1 MSAWS
6 SVRLGCCARSS
17 LSAMTAA
24 TRPCSIACERP
35 RASLPPSRLR
45 SALASAPW
53 LSSLSRMALVLM
65 VRLRLQSEGHSV
77 GGGGDRARLL
87 EGCCRA
93 IIRTARRCEQRCPA
107 TNPTSRE
114 GRRSAADRTL
124 KWHLRTQGFSR
135 DWTNIFACI
144 DRDLCYKPP
153 EARTYCV
160 RIALPGYARA
170 ATH

>member
-53 LSSLSRMALVLM
+53 RSSLSRMALVLM

-77 GGGGDRARLL
+77 GGGA
-87 EGCCRA
+87 
-93 IIRTARRCEQRCPA
+93 TALDFWK
-107 TNPTSRE
+107 
-114 GRRSAADRTL
+114 SAAARPSAQPGGVNSAAQRPTPESGGEAERRRP
-124 KWHLRTQGFSR
+124 HLRTQGFR

>member
-53 LSSLSRMALVLM
+53 RSSLSRMALVLM

-93 IIRTARRCEQRCPA
+93 TIRTTRRCEQRCPA
-107 TNPTSRE
+107 TNPRV
-114 GRRSAADRTL
+114 GRGGGAPPTA
-124 KWHLRTQGFSR
+124 HLRTQGFR